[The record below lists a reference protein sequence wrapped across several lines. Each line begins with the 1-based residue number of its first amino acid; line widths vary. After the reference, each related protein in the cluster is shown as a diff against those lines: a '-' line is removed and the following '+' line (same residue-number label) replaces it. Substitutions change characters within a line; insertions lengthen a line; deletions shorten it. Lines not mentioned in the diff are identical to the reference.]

1 MKSYSHLSYQEV
13 NALDNYLL
21 SGKSMRSIAVF
32 LGRAVSTI
40 SRQLSRHGGALRY
53 RPCAAYEKYQENK
66 QAKRQLKIEKHAELK
81 TYIIEKLRAGWAPV
95 IVSARWNMLEKDVS
109 VSGETIYQWIYSA
122 EAKHLELYK
131 LLARSK
137 KRRGLRR
144 CRKQAPV
151 TSKVPLDKRP
161 EEANCRR
168 TVGHCEADL
177 VFWKGSQSLNVLTV
191 IDRKTRFVAIV
202 KNKSK
207 HADTIEKALQIDVR
221 ERLPF
226 DMLTC
231 AFDNGC
237 EFAHHKKFGIPAYF
251 CKPHSPWE
259 KGSIEQFNG
268 MLRQRIPFR
277 ESLRNV
283 TQEKLDRIA
292 YAINNIPRK
301 SLGFLSPIEMLEQLF
316 YQKSRGV
323 ALQT

>member
-1 MKSYSHLSYQEV
+1 MKRYSHLSYQEV
-13 NALDNYLL
+13 YALDNYLL

-53 RPCAAYEKYQENK
+53 RPYAAYEKYQEQK
-66 QAKRQLKIEKHAELK
+66 HVKRRLKIEKHAELK
-81 TYIIEKLRAGWAPV
+81 AYIIEKLRAGWAPV
-95 IVSARWNMLEKDVS
+95 IVSARWNMLGKDVS
-109 VSGETIYQWIYSA
+109 VSGETIYQWIYSS

-137 KRRGLRR
+137 KRRGLRKYWR
-144 CRKQAPV
+144 QPPA
-151 TSKVPLDKRP
+151 TGKVSLEQRP
-161 EEANCRR
+161 EEANRR
-168 TVGHCEADL
+168 EAVGHCEADL

-202 KNKSK
+202 KNESK
-207 HADTIEKALQIDVR
+207 HAYVIEKSLQTRLR

-226 DMLTC
+226 DVLTC
-231 AFDNGC
+231 TFDNGC
-237 EFAHHKKFGIPAYF
+237 EFAHHKEFGMPAYF
-251 CKPHSPWE
+251 CHPHSPWE

-268 MLRQRIPFR
+268 MLRQWVPFR
-277 ESLRNV
+277 EPLRNI

-301 SLGFLSPIEMLEQLF
+301 SLGFLSPIEMLEKLF
-316 YQKSRGV
+316 NQKMGCV
-323 ALQT
+323 ALQI